1 MRVFADFESAN
12 IVRPRVEGSTIRF
25 RAKSHGSPNP
35 LWFYFRVDDLPDQRV
50 TLVLENAAQCLGG
63 LQSFAVV
70 RPVVSLDNRNWQRVT
85 CGAIDKS
92 KGTFIFQHQFSN
104 PSAFIAFSYP
114 YGLNTLENYLAQLRK
129 RKNTGVKVLAR
140 SPGGRPVYHITIG
153 RSISASY
160 NVWICARN
168 HAGETPPS
176 YVLEGLLNWSTSSR
190 EDYASWMRKNL
201 WLNVIPMVDVDGVVE
216 GAYGKRRPPADYG
229 ESWSDDSPYDSV
241 RAILQAIEES
251 STKVPYSLFIDIHS
265 PTPKDG
271 HYCYAVEPEYSS
283 KHYRR
288 DLSRFCQILSH
299 HAPQDSP
306 FPPNSVRYL
315 REGCQYTF
323 HNQYLTYGVQRSG
336 VISIWWLT
344 TAGYIISKLIPVLP

>member
-1 MRVFADFESAN
+1 
-12 IVRPRVEGSTIRF
+12 
-25 RAKSHGSPNP
+25 
-35 LWFYFRVDDLPDQRV
+35 
-50 TLVLENAAQCLGG
+50 
-63 LQSFAVV
+63 
-70 RPVVSLDNRNWQRVT
+70 
-85 CGAIDKS
+85 
-92 KGTFIFQHQFSN
+92 
-104 PSAFIAFSYP
+104 
-114 YGLNTLENYLAQLRK
+114 
-129 RKNTGVKVLAR
+129 
-140 SPGGRPVYHITIG
+140 
-153 RSISASY
+153 
-160 NVWICARN
+160 
-168 HAGETPPS
+168 
-176 YVLEGLLNWSTSSR
+176 
-190 EDYASWMRKNL
+190 MRKNL

-241 RAILQAIEES
+241 RVILQAIEES

-299 HAPQDSP
+299 HALQDSP

-323 HNQYLTYGVQRSG
+323 HNQYLTYGVLALCLEISYHQTDSG
-336 VISIWWLT
+336 DYVTPDSLRRFGASLGKAIVEFLR
-344 TAGYIISKLIPVLP
+344 